1 MSVDDVIKSG
11 LLNVIGLFSR
21 DVIGW
26 KTRVEFVN
34 SHWSSYYAH
43 LDDRANDLRTTTSV
57 TQLLSDE
64 YDNNSGSTT
73 AAKTLVS
80 FRPDFDLGPR

>member
-1 MSVDDVIKSG
+1 MIDVESLLVSVT
-11 LLNVIGLFSR
+11 
-21 DVIGW
+21 
-26 KTRVEFVN
+26 TR
-34 SHWSSYYAH
+34 YYAH
-43 LDDRANDLRTTTSV
+43 LDDRANDLRTTTLV

-80 FRPDFDLGPR
+80 FRPDFDLEKVENLKLKVPFYRIKKQKTTSK